1 VTELAGFPFASL
13 QFTREGVIHDQ
24 TEMDALL
31 SLLER
36 EHVTDLF
43 AVSHGWNNDMVDAR
57 ALYAALFQSVHA
69 RLDAGH
75 FEALAARRFA
85 VLGIFWPS
93 KKFADS
99 ELIPSG
105 AASVGSVVSEEIL
118 RRQIDSL
125 RGVFSA
131 PGADVKL
138 LKARDL
144 IGQLDDSP
152 AAREEFVDLIRSI
165 LPRGA
170 ANDEDAS
177 DRFFQVEGDQLM
189 RRLSQPIL
197 PAPRRRRG
205 SGGAS
210 SVGGGP
216 RGGAAGFELSLSG
229 MKAAARRLL
238 NYATYYQMKERAGTV
253 GEAGVNQALRA
264 VRESHPG
271 VHIHLAG
278 HSFGGRLV
286 TAAIAGRANFPP
298 VRVSTLTLLQAA
310 YSHNG
315 LAQRYDGRHDGVFRR
330 VVADGLVSG
339 PTMITCTSNDI
350 AVGQAYPIASR
361 IANQAASALGDKD
374 DLYGGMGRNGAQH
387 TPEAVAADLLR
398 VPSTYR
404 LEARK
409 IYNLHGDAFISHHGD
424 VTGPEVAQAILAAVA
439 VT

>member
-1 VTELAGFPFASL
+1 
-13 QFTREGVIHDQ
+13 VIHDQ
-24 TEMDALL
+24 PEMDALL
-31 SLLER
+31 GLLEQ

-43 AVSHGWNNDMVDAR
+43 AVSHGWNNDMADAR
-57 ALYAALFQSVHA
+57 ELYAALFQSVHA
-69 RLDAGH
+69 RLDAVQ

-99 ELIPSG
+99 ELIPGG
-105 AASVGSVVSEEIL
+105 AASVGSVVSDEIL
-118 RRQIDSL
+118 RRQIGDL

-131 PGADVKL
+131 PGADDKL
-138 LKARDL
+138 MKARGL
-144 IGQLDDSP
+144 IGRLDDSP
-152 AAREEFVDLIRSI
+152 AARAEFADLVRSI
-165 LPRGA
+165 LPRAA

-177 DRFFQVEGDQLM
+177 DRFFHIDGDQLM

-197 PAPRRRRG
+197 PAPPRRG
-205 SGGAS
+205 SSGGAS

-216 RGGAAGFELSLSG
+216 RGGSAGFELSLSG

-253 GEAGVNQALRA
+253 GEAGVNQALRS
-264 VRESHPG
+264 VRESQPG
-271 VHIHLAG
+271 VRIHLVG

-286 TAAIAGRANFPP
+286 TAAISGPRNLGPIG
-298 VRVSTLTLLQAA
+298 VSTLTLLQAA

-315 LAQRYDGRHDGVFRR
+315 LAERYDGTHEGVFRR
-330 VVADGLVSG
+330 VVSDGMVSG

-387 TPEAVAADLLR
+387 TPEAVETELLP
-398 VPSTYR
+398 VPSAYH
-404 LEARK
+404 LEAGK